1 MSSWGIIL
9 QEDFIY
15 FAASAKRKL
24 IQGTVNIHGMREP
37 SKCKEDP
44 ELYPLLHSK
53 QILRFLQAMQKKT
66 RCDGTWNSLEEQA
79 PQILCTWILRN
90 LFQICCNPY
99 NTQQNAMGHEMFM
112 ERVTLQVFLLPPVP
126 QFHNFHGIGFGTSV
140 KMWRGVNFSLCT
152 IKKSYMWV
160 ILWLSITFRLGFPIL
175 DICRGHRGHFPW
187 RIFLSCGE
195 ILDVE
200 TF

>member
-1 MSSWGIIL
+1 MVHHNVMSSWGIIL

-66 RCDGTWNSLEEQA
+66 QCDGTWNSLEEQA

-126 QFHNFHGIGFGTSV
+126 QFHNFHCIGFGTSV
-140 KMWRGVNFSLCT
+140 EMYARNGWN
-152 IKKSYMWV
+152 
-160 ILWLSITFRLGFPIL
+160 
-175 DICRGHRGHFPW
+175 
-187 RIFLSCGE
+187 SCN
-195 ILDVE
+195 
-200 TF
+200 T